1 LAPRTGESAP
11 CLTEPF
17 LPPERRPAR
26 AGLPWGLAVA
36 VGSLLV
42 SLTLLGC
49 DRSATDHDAPVAVA
63 LDDAD
68 ADIARGIS
76 DLFAAVRAAPQSGEL
91 RGRLAMAYEMNGFP
105 EAALATYAQAATLNP
120 EEFAWPYFRALLL
133 GRSGDLPAALGSVEQ
148 AITIDQ
154 DYVPAWLWKGKW
166 LMETGDEEAAE
177 IAYRRAQDL
186 GAGSPA
192 IAGLAQI
199 RLRQDRPGQAAA
211 LLESVSAERS
221 HPQLHRML
229 GEAYRS
235 LGRDDDARIAFAR
248 GKLASPLEWFDPRQF
263 RKTEYVWGFK
273 NQMAHAGDLLHSG
286 MTEEALAI
294 LDVWKDSYPDDPALL
309 TNLGWAYLNLDNLDR
324 AHEIL
329 LRGVSVHSSNQSV
342 AYHFHFHLGRLYV
355 RWRDDEKSLFH
366 LERAAELNPAQPY
379 PHEERGKILLR
390 QGRTDEGLEAFD
402 LAVQKGIPNPDN
414 LLHAAG
420 VAEAARGRW
429 PEAIERFRQATA
441 ANPAFTEAYL
451 HLARSLG
458 QAGRFDEAR
467 EALDWAARLGT
478 HPGAVASARRILAS
492 GESSEADEPLPGG
505 V

>member
-1 LAPRTGESAP
+1 MSW
-11 CLTEPF
+11 LT
-17 LPPERRPAR
+17 
-26 AGLPWGLAVA
+26 VA
-36 VGSLLV
+36 VGSLLA
-42 SLTLLGC
+42 LIALPGC
-49 DRSATDHDAPVAVA
+49 DRPTSGSDAPIAVS

-68 ADIARGIS
+68 PDIVRGIS
-76 DLFAAVRAAPQSGEL
+76 DLLAAVRAAPQSGEL

-105 EAALATYAQAATLNP
+105 EAALATYAEAAGLDP
-120 EEFAWPYFRALLL
+120 GEFAWPYFRALLL
-133 GRSGDLPAALGSVEQ
+133 GRSGDVPAALTSVEQ

-154 DYVPAWLWKGKW
+154 DYVPAWLWQGKW
-166 LMETGDEEAAE
+166 LMDIGDEDNAE

-199 RLRQDRPGQAAA
+199 RLRQGQPSQAAA
-211 LLESVSAERS
+211 LLESVSSEHS

-235 LGRDDDARIAFAR
+235 LGREDDARIAFAR

-273 NQMAHAGDLLHSG
+273 NQMAHAGDLLLVG

-294 LDVWKDSYPDDPALL
+294 LDVWEDRHPEDPALL
-309 TNLGWAYLNLDNLDR
+309 TNLGWAYLNLDDLDR
-324 AHEIL
+324 AYEIL
-329 LRGVSVHSSNQSV
+329 QRGVSVHSSTPSV
-342 AYHFHFHLGRLYV
+342 GYHFHFHLGRLHV
-355 RWRDDEKSLFH
+355 RWRDDEKALFH
-366 LERAAELNPAQPY
+366 LEKAVELNPAQPY

-390 QGRTDEGLEAFD
+390 QGRTDEGIEAFD
-402 LAVQKGIPNPDN
+402 VAVEKGIPNAES

-420 VAEAARGRW
+420 IAEAARGRW
-429 PEAIERFRQATA
+429 SQAIERFRQATA
-441 ANPAFTEAYL
+441 ANPAFAEAYL

-458 QAGRFDEAR
+458 EVGRIDEAG

-478 HPGAVASARRILAS
+478 HPGAVAAARRILAS
-492 GESSEADEPLPGG
+492 GESSEDDDPLPGG
-505 V
+505 A